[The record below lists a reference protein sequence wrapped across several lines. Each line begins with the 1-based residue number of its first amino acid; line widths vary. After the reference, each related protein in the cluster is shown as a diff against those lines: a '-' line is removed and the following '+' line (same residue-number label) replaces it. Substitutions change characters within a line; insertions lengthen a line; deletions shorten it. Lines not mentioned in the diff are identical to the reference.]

1 MSNEKIG
8 FFDHLVA
15 AAKDNPLAAVLIG
28 AGTFYLFTGNQKVM
42 NAASAKAAP
51 PKDLHPLSSHSPL
64 AARKRS
70 ATALQGH
77 ELEETGS
84 IVGETLRDVGGA
96 ASSAVSGTTYM
107 IKDRLREGTDYV
119 RENIGG
125 PGEEALRKTQAS
137 LADLFERQP
146 LVLGILG
153 LTAGAAMAGAFRTT
167 VLEKEWMG
175 ELSDEV
181 KADLTTRA
189 GAVSQGIHGVVDKLQ
204 TELGEAGSEVV
215 DRAKQTAA
223 RARHPAQ
230 LLDPFPQ
237 SSRSAS
243 QSLADHQIQR

>member
-8 FFDHLVA
+8 FFDNLVA

-42 NAASAKAAP
+42 NAASAKAAS

-64 AARKRS
+64 AARERS
-70 ATALQGH
+70 ATAPQGQ
-77 ELEETGS
+77 TGS
-84 IVGETLRDVGGA
+84 VVGETLRDVGGA
-96 ASSAVSGTTYM
+96 ASSAVSGTADM
-107 IKDRLREGTDYV
+107 IKDRLREGADYV

-125 PGEEALRKTQAS
+125 PGEEALRKTQSS

-153 LTAGAAMAGAFRTT
+153 LTAGAAVAGAFRTT
-167 VLEKEWMG
+167 DLEKDWMG

-189 GAVSQGIHGVVDKLQ
+189 GAVSQGLHGVVDKIQ

-223 RARHPAQ
+223 RAANAAGEAAK
-230 LLDPFPQ
+230 LL
-237 SSRSAS
+237 
-243 QSLADHQIQR
+243 

>member
-8 FFDHLVA
+8 FFDNLVA

-42 NAASAKAAP
+42 NAASTKAP
-51 PKDLHPLSSHSPL
+51 SPRDLHSLSSHSPL
-64 AARKRS
+64 AARERS
-70 ATALQGH
+70 ATAPQGH
-77 ELEETGS
+77 ESEETGS
-84 IVGETLRDVGGA
+84 IVGETLRDVDGA
-96 ASSAVSGTTYM
+96 ASSAVSGTADL
-107 IKDRLREGTDYV
+107 IKNRLREGADYV

-125 PGEEALRKTQAS
+125 PGEEALKKTQSS

-153 LTAGAAMAGAFRTT
+153 LTAGAALAGAFRTT
-167 VLEKEWMG
+167 DLEKDWMG

-189 GAVSQGIHGVVDKLQ
+189 GAVSQGLNGVVDKLQ

-223 RARHPAQ
+223 QAANAAREAAK
-230 LLDPFPQ
+230 LL
-237 SSRSAS
+237 
-243 QSLADHQIQR
+243 

>member
-8 FFDHLVA
+8 FFDNLVA

-28 AGTFYLFTGNQKVM
+28 AGTFYLFTGTQKVM
-42 NAASAKAAP
+42 NAASAKAAS
-51 PKDLHPLSSHSPL
+51 PKDLHPLSSRSPL
-64 AARKRS
+64 AARDRS
-70 ATALQGH
+70 AMAPQGN
-77 ELEETGS
+77 ESEKTGS
-84 IVGETLRDVGGA
+84 VVGEKLRDVGGA
-96 ASSAVSGTTYM
+96 ASGAVSGTTDI
-107 IKDRLREGTDYV
+107 IKDRLREGADYV

-125 PGEEALRKTQAS
+125 PGEEALRKTQSS

-167 VLEKEWMG
+167 VLEKDWLG

-189 GAVSQGIHGVVDKLQ
+189 GAVSQGLHGVVDKLQ

-223 RARHPAQ
+223 RAA
-230 LLDPFPQ
+230 
-237 SSRSAS
+237 SAAGEAAK
-243 QSLADHQIQR
+243 LF

>member
-8 FFDHLVA
+8 FFDNLLA

-42 NAASAKAAP
+42 NAASAKAAS

-64 AARKRS
+64 ADCERS
-70 ATALQGH
+70 ATAPQGH
-77 ELEETGS
+77 ESDATGS
-84 IVGETLRDVGGA
+84 VVGETLRDVGGA
-96 ASSAVSGTTYM
+96 ASSALSGTADK
-107 IKDRLREGTDYV
+107 IKDRLREGADYV
-119 RENIGG
+119 RENIGA
-125 PGEEALRKTQAS
+125 PGEEALRKTQSS

-167 VLEKEWMG
+167 DLEKDWMG

-189 GAVSQGIHGVVDKLQ
+189 GAVSQNIHGVVDKLQ

-223 RARHPAQ
+223 RAANAAGEAAK
-230 LLDPFPQ
+230 LL
-237 SSRSAS
+237 
-243 QSLADHQIQR
+243 

>member
-8 FFDHLVA
+8 FFDNLVA

-28 AGTFYLFTGNQKVM
+28 AGTFYLFTGTQKVM
-42 NAASAKAAP
+42 NAASAKAAS
-51 PKDLHPLSSHSPL
+51 PKDLHPLSSRSPL
-64 AARKRS
+64 AARDRS
-70 ATALQGH
+70 PTTPRGH
-77 ELEETGS
+77 ESEKTGS
-84 IVGETLRDVGGA
+84 VVGETLRDVGGA
-96 ASSAVSGTTYM
+96 ASSAVSGTTDM
-107 IKDRLREGTDYV
+107 IKDRLREGADYV

-125 PGEEALRKTQAS
+125 PGEEALRKTQSS

-167 VLEKEWMG
+167 VLEKDWMG

-189 GAVSQGIHGVVDKLQ
+189 GAVSQGLHGVVDKLQ

-215 DRAKQTAA
+215 DRAKETAA
-223 RARHPAQ
+223 QAANAAREAAK
-230 LLDPFPQ
+230 LL
-237 SSRSAS
+237 
-243 QSLADHQIQR
+243 